1 MEVKLTKAAQGML
14 DRVMKLHNSG
24 LSTEEIS
31 TRIFTPDMETIK
43 FCIQG
48 MVEIIIEYGNRYAE
62 GKKECKKST
71 KIHS

>member
-1 MEVKLTKAAQGML
+1 MEVKLTKAARGML

-48 MVEIIIEYGNRYAE
+48 MVEIIIEYCNRCAE